1 MRPVAEPAQIM
12 NSTPPDHPDHHGS
25 LPWDPAVQMR
35 AKYIRVINHGDTA
48 FTDRHDGVPVTID
61 PGGWENLPLDM
72 AEHFFGYHDGVNPE
86 MMFRHVCKRQ
96 GWNTPAHIKMGDNG
110 KTLAQDL
117 FSKLEIKPVTFK
129 LVEEKVDIEAPILAD
144 PQPEAEDQPKRKK
157 AS

>member
-1 MRPVAEPAQIM
+1 M

-96 GWNTPAHIKMGDNG
+96 GWNTIEFLKVQESG
-110 KTLAQDL
+110 KTLAQERFDKIDIRPVVYKMVEQPMDL
-117 FSKLEIKPVTFK
+117 
-129 LVEEKVDIEAPILAD
+129 DAPIPAD
-144 PQPEAEDQPKRKK
+144 PEPSGPDERPTAPVRKGAK
-157 AS
+157 AGAQ